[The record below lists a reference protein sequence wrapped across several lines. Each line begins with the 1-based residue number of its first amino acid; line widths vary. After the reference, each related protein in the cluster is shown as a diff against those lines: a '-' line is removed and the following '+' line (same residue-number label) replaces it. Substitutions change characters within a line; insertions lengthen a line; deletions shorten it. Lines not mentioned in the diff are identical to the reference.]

1 MSTFK
6 RIQFEQSYGKQLD
19 DIYNTV
25 SKMINNESPYIVCT
39 FFLDL
44 IREQYEDMSP
54 IQQLWTTA
62 SLSIILDEMKSK
74 QKEFDDEK

>member
-6 RIQFEQSYGKQLD
+6 RIQFEQSYRKQLD

-25 SKMINNESPYIVCT
+25 SKMIDNESPYIVCT